1 MAIKRS
7 GGWEARMEGEHKKK
21 RRRRWFRRPSGPPVP
36 KLNMDAV
43 PDYGAVATR
52 LMAKM
57 GFEAGMGLGPSGG
70 GIREPIAVDAG
81 QRKAG
86 LGYAKP
92 KRRRRRKGK
101 RSRWG
106 ALIKGIRSLLLQRA
120 AKEVCDDRSSDNP

>member
-1 MAIKRS
+1 MDGKAS
-7 GGWEARMEGEHKKK
+7 KKK
-21 RRRRWFRRPSGPPVP
+21 RRWFHRRSAPVP

-57 GFEAGMGLGPSGG
+57 GFEEGMGLGPSGG

-81 QRKAG
+81 QRKEG

-92 KRRRRRKGK
+92 KRRRRRRPNKE
-101 RSRWG
+101 
-106 ALIKGIRSLLLQRA
+106 SL
-120 AKEVCDDRSSDNP
+120 E

>member
-1 MAIKRS
+1 
-7 GGWEARMEGEHKKK
+7 
-21 RRRRWFRRPSGPPVP
+21 
-36 KLNMDAV
+36 MDAV

-106 ALIKGIRSLLLQRA
+106 DLIKGVRLLLSQRVA
-120 AKEVCDDRSSDNP
+120 NEASGSLEPPGNTPSPPQTNSMEHCN